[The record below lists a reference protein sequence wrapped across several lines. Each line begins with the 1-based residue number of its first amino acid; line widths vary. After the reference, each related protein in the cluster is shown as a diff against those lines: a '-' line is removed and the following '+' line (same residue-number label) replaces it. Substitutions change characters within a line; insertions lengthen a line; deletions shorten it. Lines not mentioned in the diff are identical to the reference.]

1 MEKTAV
7 QYYADLEQGSIAAAH
22 QILQLAQAAILEKGL
37 FTLVLAGG
45 QTPKLLYEL
54 LSQPA
59 IANQMPWQQSH
70 FFWGDERW
78 LSSSDPDSNFN
89 MVYETLL
96 AKVHIPPQNIHQ
108 ISTGH
113 RNAANGAE
121 MYEKHLRD
129 FFHSI
134 PQTEINRTPDN
145 ISYPEFD
152 MILLGMGADGHTASL
167 FPASP
172 ALEEK
177 NRWVA
182 LVEEQAGSP
191 PVQRIT
197 MTLPVLNHARNI
209 IFLVAGSEK
218 QKIVQTI
225 LHEPDRAQKL
235 YPAARVKPTVEL
247 TWIVAEKQ

>member
-1 MEKTAV
+1 MKEIAA
-7 QYYADLEQGSIAAAH
+7 QYYPDLEQASIAAAN
-22 QILQLAQAAILEKGL
+22 QILDLAQAAILEKGL
-37 FTLVLAGG
+37 FTFVLAGG
-45 QTPKLLYEL
+45 PTPKLLYEL

-78 LSSSDPDSNFN
+78 LSSSHPDSNFN
-89 MVYETLL
+89 MVYEVLL
-96 AKVHIPPQNIHQ
+96 AKVQIPPQNIHQ

-113 RNAANGAE
+113 PNAASGAE

-145 ISYPEFD
+145 LSYPEFD

-167 FPASP
+167 FPNSP
-172 ALEEK
+172 VLEEK
-177 NRWVA
+177 NRWIA
-182 LVEEQAGSP
+182 LVDEETGFP

-197 MTLPVLNHARNI
+197 MTLPVLNHARNVM
-209 IFLVAGSEK
+209 FLVAGPDK
-218 QKIVQTI
+218 KKIVQTI
-225 LHEPDRAQKL
+225 LREPDKTLKL
-235 YPAARVKPTVEL
+235 YPAARVKPSGEL